1 MIDLDKIERMMA
13 LMAQYGVDVVEAE
26 SGRERVSLARHAADA
41 HFFNRT
47 VGVQQTVAASNA
59 AGGGGVEAGLASVV
73 SSSADTNP
81 AMNGVG
87 APAAPVP
94 SSSVSQSV
102 PGFVQKSELVG
113 TFYRSPSPGAPTFT
127 DVGQVVKKGQTLC
140 IVEAM
145 KIMNEIEAETDGEV
159 VEILVQDGKPVE
171 FGTPLFVI
179 KNR

>member
-13 LMAQYGVDVVEAE
+13 MMAQYGVDVVEAE

-47 VGVQQTVAASNA
+47 VGVQPAVAAPYA
-59 AGGGGVEAGLASVV
+59 AGGGGAEAGLSGAVSPASAAPSVKNAV
-73 SSSADTNP
+73 GGAAAPAPGSSASPT
-81 AMNGVG
+81 
-87 APAAPVP
+87 
-94 SSSVSQSV
+94 V

-127 DVGQVVKKGQTLC
+127 DVGKVVKKGQTLC